1 MTRERMVIFLIAFF
15 LLFSLSS
22 SIILGSKIA
31 GESGFRS
38 IINTMENMKDIDINI
53 PNIGGI
59 VVAFLVSLAAYI
71 GYREIRGGL

>member
-22 SIILGSKIA
+22 SIILGSEIA
-31 GESGFRS
+31 GESGFRG
-38 IINTMENMKDIDINI
+38 IINTVERMKDTDINI
-53 PNIGGI
+53 PVIGGA

-71 GYREIRGGL
+71 GYREFRGGF